1 MKVASEERQK
11 RARMAGS
18 AARRE
23 ARRTSPFSVTKAMK
37 APLTGGSVVMP
48 SLEVPLKR
56 QTWLLSRSSQR

>member
-1 MKVASEERQK
+1 MKLASEERLK
-11 RARMAGS
+11 RARIAGC

-23 ARRTSPFSVTKAMK
+23 ARRTSPSSVTKAMK

-56 QTWLLSRSSQR
+56 QTWLIARLSQR